1 MLEVVYL
8 ADQMSCTRAVHPHE
22 SFVLLSLKGTQPLVE
37 PSKAHPKCQW
47 RSRTCNVTWR
57 HAPFVLSI
65 STPVTRSID
74 VENKSNIRPLLL
86 ALLRHRRAV
95 FSIQLTDIDM
105 NIMSRAW
112 PPEAGHNGTPRHQPA
127 HQSNGNK
134 TRKKKKRGGSVSVGS
149 PGFRTNPW
157 TYLTA

>member
-1 MLEVVYL
+1 MEVCYL

-22 SFVLLSLKGTQPLVE
+22 LFVLLSLKGTQPLVE

-112 PPEAGHNGTPRHQPA
+112 PPEAGHNGTPRHSRRTKA
-127 HQSNGNK
+127 MEIKRG
-134 TRKKKKRGGSVSVGS
+134 KKKKGGGV
-149 PGFRTNPW
+149 P
-157 TYLTA
+157 